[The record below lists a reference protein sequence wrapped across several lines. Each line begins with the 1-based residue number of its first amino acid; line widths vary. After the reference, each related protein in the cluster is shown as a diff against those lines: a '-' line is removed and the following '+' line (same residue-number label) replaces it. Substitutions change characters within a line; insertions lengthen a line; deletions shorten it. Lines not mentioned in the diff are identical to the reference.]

1 MAVEPLVEGTAQ
13 LTDRQAGMAQ
23 SLLLLLG
30 SCLPVLGAVL
40 LAPVLPRMQ
49 AHFSDVAGS
58 AVLVPIVLTLP
69 ALVIALLAP
78 FAGMI
83 ADRLGR
89 KSLLLASMCL
99 YVLCGVLPLWLESLQ
114 AIVLSRAGIGLA
126 EAGIMTCCTTLM
138 GDYYS
143 GRRRER
149 LFALQMVATSLS
161 AAVFIAAG
169 GFLGQNDWRTPFA
182 LYAVGLIF
190 LPLMAWKLWEPQA
203 RTVAAQ
209 PTQPAPPGAPGAF
222 PWRALTPM
230 YALALLAG
238 LSLFIVPVQ
247 AGYLLN
253 LLRVDAPQQIGMTMG
268 ANQLG
273 VLVGALGFRLFS
285 GLRRPH
291 VLLIAY
297 ALAGVGGLL
306 MSDAQSH
313 VQVVVAVLINGLGI
327 GLMLP
332 TLITWIMAQVNFHQR
347 GRASGCF
354 TAAIFAGEF
363 ISPLV
368 VLGITQGV
376 AMALPHALAIVGWLQ
391 LLVAVFCL
399 AVPRLGGRLVDA
411 NVVVGGTPTGNGN

>member
-1 MAVEPLVEGTAQ
+1 MASESFVESTGRQPGLAQ
-13 LTDRQAGMAQ
+13 TM
-23 SLLLLLG
+23 LLLVG

-40 LAPVLPRMQ
+40 MAPVLPRMQ
-49 AHFSDVAGS
+49 IHFADVEGS

-69 ALVIALLAP
+69 ALIIALFAP
-78 FAGMI
+78 VAGLI

-89 KSLLLASMCL
+89 KSLLLASMGL
-99 YVLCGVLPLWLESLQ
+99 YVICGVLPRWLDSLH
-114 AIVLSRAGIGLA
+114 AIVFSRAGIGLA

-138 GDYYS
+138 GDYYR
-143 GRRRER
+143 GARRER

-190 LPLMAWKLWEPQA
+190 LPLMAWKLWEPRTRTEIEPTAQA
-203 RTVAAQ
+203 G
-209 PTQPAPPGAPGAF
+209 PTGPF

-253 LLRVDAPQQIGMTMG
+253 LLHVDAPQQIGMTMG

-273 VLVGALGFRLFS
+273 VLAGALSFRLF
-285 GLRRPH
+285 GGIRGQH
-291 VLLIAY
+291 MLLIAY
-297 ALAGVGGLL
+297 LLAGLGGLL
-306 MSDAQSH
+306 MADAGSH
-313 VQVVVAVLINGLGI
+313 AQVVLAVLINGLGI
-327 GLMLP
+327 GLMMP
-332 TLITWIMAQVNFHQR
+332 TLIIWIMAQVNFRQR
-347 GRASGCF
+347 GRAAGCF

-363 ISPLV
+363 ISPLA
-368 VLGITQGV
+368 VLGITHGV
-376 AMALPHALAIVGWLQ
+376 ALALPHALVVVGCTQ

-399 AVPRLGGRLVDA
+399 AVPRLGGLLA
-411 NVVVGGTPTGNGN
+411 STHVVVQPRLKGGQS

>member
-1 MAVEPLVEGTAQ
+1 MLANTAVENSRRE
-13 LTDRQAGMAQ
+13 AGWPQ

-49 AHFSDVAGS
+49 AHFAEIPGS
-58 AVLVPIVLTLP
+58 AVLVPVVLTLP

-78 FAGMI
+78 FAGII

-89 KSLLLASMCL
+89 KPLLLASMLL
-99 YVLCGVLPLWLESLQ
+99 YVLCGVLPLWLESLP

-143 GRRRER
+143 GARRER

-161 AAVFIAAG
+161 AAVFIALG

-182 LYAVGLIF
+182 LYAVGLVF
-190 LPLMAWKLWEPQA
+190 LPLMAWLLWEPQA
-203 RTVAAQ
+203 RVQ
-209 PTQPAPPGAPGAF
+209 PSQTTPIAKPF
-222 PWRALTPM
+222 PWRALAPL
-230 YALALLAG
+230 YGLSLLAG

-253 LLRVDAPQQIGMTMG
+253 LLHVDAPEQIGMTMG

-273 VLVGALGFRLFS
+273 VLIGALSFRLLS
-285 GLRRPH
+285 GLRGQH
-291 VLLIAY
+291 LLLIAY
-297 ALAGVGGLL
+297 VLAGLGGLL
-306 MSDAQSH
+306 MANAQSH
-313 VQVVVAVLINGLGI
+313 VQVVVAVTLNGLGI

-332 TLITWIMAQVNFHQR
+332 TLITWIMAQVSFHQR
-347 GRASGCF
+347 GRAAGCF

-368 VLGITQGV
+368 VLGITHGE
-376 AMALPHALAIVGWLQ
+376 ATALPFALAIVGGLQ
-391 LLVAVFCL
+391 LLVALLCL
-399 AVPRLGGRLVDA
+399 ALPRLAGLAQRTNID
-411 NVVVGGTPTGNGN
+411 VGGSTIGNGN

>member
-1 MAVEPLVEGTAQ
+1 MAVESAVPDHRRE
-13 LTDRQAGMAQ
+13 AGLMQ

-49 AHFSDVAGS
+49 AHFAEVSGS

-69 ALVIALLAP
+69 ALMIAVLAP

-89 KSLLLASMCL
+89 KPLLLASMAL
-99 YVLCGVLPLWLESLQ
+99 YVLCGVLPLWLESLP
-114 AIVLSRAGIGLA
+114 AIVASRAGIGLA

-143 GRRRER
+143 GARRER

-161 AAVFIAAG
+161 AAVFIALG

-190 LPLMAWKLWEPQA
+190 LPLMAWQLWEPQPRVPMA
-203 RTVAAQ
+203 ATLAQ
-209 PTQPAPPGAPGAF
+209 PVKRAF

-253 LLRVDAPQQIGMTMG
+253 LLHVDAPQQIGMTMG

-273 VLVGALGFRLFS
+273 VLVGALSFRLLS
-285 GLRRPH
+285 GLRSQH
-291 VLLIAY
+291 LLLIAFG
-297 ALAGVGGLL
+297 LAGVGGLL
-306 MSDAQSH
+306 MAGANSH
-313 VQVVVAVLINGLGI
+313 VQVVVAVLVNGLGI

-332 TLITWIMAQVNFHQR
+332 TLITWIMAQVGFEQR
-347 GRASGCF
+347 GRAAGWF

-363 ISPLV
+363 VSPLM
-368 VLGITQGV
+368 VLAITAGAV
-376 AMALPHALAIVGWLQ
+376 SVLPQALAVIGWLQ
-391 LLVAVFCL
+391 LVVALFCL
-399 AVPRLGGRLVDA
+399 SVPRLGGLLPGAAVSSQDSI
-411 NVVVGGTPTGNGN
+411 GNGH

>member
-1 MAVEPLVEGTAQ
+1 MVANSFVENPT
-13 LTDRQAGMAQ
+13 RQAGLPQ

-49 AHFSDVAGS
+49 THFADVAGS

-69 ALVIALLAP
+69 ALVIAMLAP

-89 KSLLLASMCL
+89 KPLLLASMLL
-99 YVLCGVLPLWLESLQ
+99 YVLCGVLPLWLDSLQ
-114 AIVLSRAGIGLA
+114 AIVISRAGIGLA

-143 GRRRER
+143 GAKRER

-161 AAVFIAAG
+161 AAVFIALG

-190 LPLMAWKLWEPQA
+190 LPLMAWQLWEPQA
-203 RTVAAQ
+203 RPQ
-209 PTQPAPPGAPGAF
+209 PQQTTQAVPPGKF

-230 YALALLAG
+230 YVLTLLAG

-253 LLRVDAPQQIGMTMG
+253 LLQVDAPQQIGMTMG

-273 VLVGALGFRLFS
+273 VLVGALSFRLFS
-285 GLRRPH
+285 GMRGQH
-291 VLLIAY
+291 MLLIAY
-297 ALAGVGGLL
+297 VLAGIGGLL
-306 MSDAQSH
+306 MSDAFSH
-313 VQVVVAVLINGLGI
+313 VQVVVAVTINGLGI

-347 GRASGCF
+347 GRAAGCF

-368 VLGITQGV
+368 VLGMTHG
-376 AMALPHALAIVGWLQ
+376 AATALPRALAIVGGLQ
-391 LLVAVFCL
+391 LLVAVLCL
-399 AVPRLGGRLVDA
+399 AVPRLGGLLDDA
-411 NVVVGGTPTGNGN
+411 NIVVGGKTIGDGN

>member
-1 MAVEPLVEGTAQ
+1 MAAEAVVENTG
-13 LTDRQAGMAQ
+13 RQAGLTQ

-49 AHFSDVAGS
+49 AHFAEVPGS
-58 AVLVPIVLTLP
+58 AMLVPIVLTLP

-78 FAGMI
+78 FAGLI

-89 KSLLLASMCL
+89 KPLLLASMAL
-99 YVLCGVLPLWLESLQ
+99 YVLCGVLPLWLDSLP
-114 AIVLSRAGIGLA
+114 AIVASRAGIGLA

-143 GRRRER
+143 GARRER

-161 AAVFIAAG
+161 AAVFIALG

-190 LPLMAWKLWEPQA
+190 LPLMAWKIWEPQPRA
-203 RTVAAQ
+203 RNEQAL
-209 PTQPAPPGAPGAF
+209 PTNPVDTF

-253 LLRVDAPQQIGMTMG
+253 LLHVDAPQQIGMTMG

-273 VLVGALGFRLFS
+273 VLVGALGFRLLS
-285 GLRRPH
+285 GLRSQH
-291 VLLIAY
+291 LLLIAY
-297 ALAGVGGLL
+297 VLAGVGGLL
-306 MSDAQSH
+306 MAGAGSH
-313 VQVVVAVLINGLGI
+313 AQVVVAVLVNGLGI

-332 TLITWIMAQVNFHQR
+332 TLITWIMAQVGFHQR
-347 GRASGCF
+347 GRAAGWF

-363 ISPLV
+363 ISPLA
-368 VLGITQGV
+368 VLGITAGDS
-376 AMALPHALAIVGWLQ
+376 AALPQALATVGWLQ
-391 LLVAVFCL
+391 IGVALFCL
-399 AVPRLGGRLVDA
+399 TVPRLGGLMASVNAQRR
-411 NVVVGGTPTGNGN
+411 NTIGNGH